1 VKVETYALDA
11 GASYPLDEPPRP
23 VFARSYAPANVEA
36 HLPALVSDGDV
47 VVHRV
52 VAVPPSWHAV
62 TVFDQAA
69 GEQILAVAG
78 TAPLHDALA
87 LRLREA
93 IAVAAPHS
101 LQLAVADG
109 AFHRTL
115 QPAAFTYAIPRAWT
129 RFGLRRRGY
138 HGLSH
143 EYAAHRGARLIGRDV
158 RDLRVATL
166 HLGGGSSLCAV
177 QDGLSID
184 TTMGFTP
191 LDGVPMATRSGAVDP
206 GILLAVLRGGTTPA
220 SLERI
225 LERESGLLGISG
237 RSGDVRVLQ
246 AAAPTDA
253 DARLALDVLAWRV
266 RTALGAIVA
275 ALGRVDLVVFTGGI
289 GEHVAAVREAAIAG
303 LEGHGVRLDS
313 ASNRDEAGEGRLDAP
328 GSTAAV
334 AIVTA
339 RENWQLARAGL
350 GFAAS
355 RDGVVQEPVDLLERA

>member
-1 VKVETYALDA
+1 
-11 GASYPLDEPPRP
+11 
-23 VFARSYAPANVEA
+23 
-36 HLPALVSDGDV
+36 
-47 VVHRV
+47 
-52 VAVPPSWHAV
+52 
-62 TVFDQAA
+62 
-69 GEQILAVAG
+69 VAG